1 VTAALLTL
9 VQWLSPA
16 FPVGSF
22 AYSHGLEWA
31 IDAGHVTDA
40 ASLSRW
46 LADVLAEGAG
56 RTDGIL
62 LARTLDGDD
71 PTALATLAGAL
82 AASRERWTET
92 TEQGAAFLRTTN
104 ALTGQDWPAMPLPVA
119 VGVAARGLGLAP
131 DRVISLYLQAF
142 AGALV
147 QAAVRFVPLG
157 QTEGQ
162 QVLAGLH
169 PLILRLVAEAVA
181 APLEAI
187 GSGALGSDLAAM
199 QHETMDTRI
208 FRT

>member
-1 VTAALLTL
+1 
-9 VQWLSPA
+9 
-16 FPVGSF
+16 
-22 AYSHGLEWA
+22 
-31 IDAGHVTDA
+31 
-40 ASLSRW
+40 
-46 LADVLAEGAG
+46 
-56 RTDGIL
+56 
-62 LARTLDGDD
+62 
-71 PTALATLAGAL
+71 
-82 AASRERWTET
+82 
-92 TEQGAAFLRTTN
+92 
-104 ALTGQDWPAMPLPVA
+104 
-119 VGVAARGLGLAP
+119 
-131 DRVISLYLQAF
+131 VISLYLQAF